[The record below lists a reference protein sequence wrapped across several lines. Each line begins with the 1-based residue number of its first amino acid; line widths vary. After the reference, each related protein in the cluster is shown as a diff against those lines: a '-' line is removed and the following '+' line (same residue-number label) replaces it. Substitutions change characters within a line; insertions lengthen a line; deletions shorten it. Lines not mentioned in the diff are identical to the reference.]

1 MAQGH
6 RNALH
11 QISPQF
17 LCHRPP
23 RVSQPEFQKPSYHH
37 HSLQEAHPKTFSRDQ
52 KPLFDIWP
60 FWHIIHLQKASFSTP
75 ISMPLTHLLQARGPQ
90 PPRWP
95 ASSVVLCCCQVNH
108 RIPNPGALHAA
119 PAKVPLWD
127 RTTRPCQVKPE
138 IPVLVWLGVFWL
150 HPWHVGVPMPEIEP
164 AAPQGNFQ
172 RSQFLHEADGPLE

>member
-1 MAQGH
+1 MAVAQGH

-37 HSLQEAHPKTFSRDQ
+37 HSLQEAHPKTFSRDE
-52 KPLFDIWP
+52 KPLFDIRP

-127 RTTRPCQVKPE
+127 RTTPPMPSEARNPSFGLVGCFLAAPMACGGSHARDRTCCATRELPE
-138 IPVLVWLGVFWL
+138 IPVFT
-150 HPWHVGVPMPEIEP
+150 
-164 AAPQGNFQ
+164 
-172 RSQFLHEADGPLE
+172 